1 VPHAFV
7 SQPVA
12 GGYDLQEFVDNACA
26 DLALDQLDFAVAW
39 VKRAGVNG
47 IRPAL
52 DSFRARGGHVRGVIG
67 ISLGGTS
74 RQALLL
80 ARDVCDELHV
90 FHEPGRT
97 FHPKVYLGC
106 GGGRAR
112 TLVGSNNLTAGGLSR
127 NYEAAVVSD
136 LDLGDPADRAYFD
149 SVKGFI
155 DGLVGEDELCHELTP
170 EFMTKLLA
178 SRRYPL
184 LDEDAATGTDEDPV
198 EGGRA
203 PGAGEPEDE
212 RLFGAAKRPK
222 RPPRTTPAGGRTR
235 PARGRVGGGTGTGR
249 PTRGARPPVADP
261 VVKRWF
267 KQIKRADAQQLG
279 GNSSPSNT
287 MTLVEGGHPIDR
299 NTYFRYV
306 FFGSETWSA
315 ATTRGGQAR
324 EVALIDAEI
333 FVNGTSLGTFELEVR
348 HTPGYASSQGNRVTE
363 LGWCNFGAYLRANP
377 LTGYYAIL
385 ERLQS
390 GRYMVR
396 FERAPTDT
404 FLA

>member
-1 VPHAFV
+1 MAHAFV
-7 SQPVA
+7 SQPIA
-12 GGYDLQEFVDNACA
+12 GGYDLQEFIENACA
-26 DLALDQLDFAVAW
+26 DLALDHLDFAVAW

-47 IRPAL
+47 VQPTL
-52 DSFRARGGHVRGVIG
+52 ESFRARGGHVRGVIG

-74 RQALLL
+74 RQGLLQ
-80 ARDVCDELHV
+80 ARDVCDELYV

-97 FHPKVYLGC
+97 FHPKVYIGC
-106 GGGRAR
+106 GGVRAR
-112 TLVGSNNLTAGGLSR
+112 TLVGSNNMTSGGLAR

-136 LDLGDPADRAYFD
+136 LHLGDPADKAYFD

-155 DGLVGEDELCHELTP
+155 DGLVSEDQLCREVTA

-184 LDEDAATGTDEDPV
+184 LDEDAATGTGEDPV

-203 PGAGEPEDE
+203 PEGDGPEEEP
-212 RLFGAAKRPK
+212 LFGAAKRPK
-222 RPPRTTPAGGRTR
+222 RPARRPPGGRTR
-235 PARGRVGGGTGTGR
+235 PARGRVATRIGTGR
-249 PTRGARPPVADP
+249 PTTGAGPVATDL
-261 VVKRWF
+261 VAKRWF

-287 MTLVEGGHPIDR
+287 MTLVDGGHPIDR

-306 FFGSETWSA
+306 FFGGETWSA
-315 ATTRGGQAR
+315 ATTRGGQPR

-333 FVNGTSLGTFELEVR
+333 VVDGTSVGTFELEVR
-348 HTPGYASSQGNRVTE
+348 HTPGYASSEGNRMTE
-363 LGWCNFGAYLRANP
+363 LGWRDFGAYLRANP
-377 LTGYYAIL
+377 KTGYYAIL
-385 ERLQS
+385 EKLQNGEFRL
-390 GRYMVR
+390 R
-396 FERAPTDT
+396 FERAPTDP